1 MLLSIIIPCYN
12 SELYLD
18 RCINSLINQTFATK
32 DLQLIFINDASTDHT
47 LSILLKYETKYPEL
61 ITVIDSPTNLKQG
74 GARNLGLK
82 YATGTYVGFV
92 DSDDW
97 VEPDMYEQLY
107 NKAVEYQCDIV
118 GCCIYRNLP
127 DGAQTAYPIQQDF
140 YYRLSEEDILSHKL
154 VPAVGSYNVT
164 RIIRRS
170 LLVDNH
176 ISFPEKIY
184 YEDNFFSGILQ
195 YYITSGYYINRCLYH
210 YYYRPDSTTSQNNNP
225 HQLDRLAIELL
236 KIEEFQK
243 RGLFDPYHVQIEYDF
258 LKLFYFN
265 TMDLLFA
272 QFQEFPPDVFSYM
285 KETITTIFPK
295 YLSNPFL
302 RNACSQNPY
311 YHFFLELLQKDI
323 NDHELTLLGE
333 TYRKNFHISLS

>member
-12 SELYLD
+12 SEPYLE
-18 RCINSLINQTFATK
+18 RCISSLINQTFASK
-32 DLQLIFINDASTDHT
+32 DLQLIFVNDASTDHT
-47 LSILLKYETKYPEL
+47 LSILLEYETKYPEL
-61 ITVIDSPTNLKQG
+61 ITIIDSPTNLKQG
-74 GARNLGLK
+74 GARNLGLQ
-82 YATGTYVGFV
+82 YAIGTYVGFV

-97 VEPDMYEQLY
+97 IEPDIYEQLY
-107 NKAVEYQCDIV
+107 SKAIEYQCDIV

-127 DGAQTAYPIQQDF
+127 DGTQTAYPIQQDF
-140 YYRLSEEDILSHKL
+140 YYCLSEEDIFSHKL
-154 VPAVGSYNVT
+154 LPAVGSYNVT

-170 LLVDNH
+170 ILVDNH

-195 YYITSGYYINRCLYH
+195 YYLTSGYYINRCLYH

-225 HQLDRLAIELL
+225 RLLDRLAIELL

-243 RGLFDPYHVQIEYDF
+243 RGLFDPYHMQIEYDF

-272 QFQEFPPDVFSYM
+272 QFCKFPPDVFSYM
-285 KETITTIFPK
+285 KETITTIFPN
-295 YLSNPFL
+295 YIENPL
-302 RNACSQNPY
+302 IQNAYSQNPY
-311 YHFFLELLQKDI
+311 YHFFLELLQK
-323 NDHELTLLGE
+323 NLSNHELTLLGE
-333 TYRKNFHISLS
+333 TYRKNFHISLF

>member
-12 SELYLD
+12 SELYID

-140 YYRLSEEDILSHKL
+140 YYRLSEEDIISHKL
-154 VPAVGSYNVT
+154 VPTIGSYNVT

-243 RGLFDPYHVQIEYDF
+243 RGLFDPYHAQIEYDF

-302 RNACSQNPY
+302 RNVCSQNPY

-323 NDHELTLLGE
+323 NDRELTLLGE

>member
-12 SELYLD
+12 SELYID

-74 GARNLGLK
+74 GARNLGLQ

-97 VEPDMYEQLY
+97 IEPDMYEQLY

-127 DGAQTAYPIQQDF
+127 DGTQTAYPIQQDF
-140 YYRLSEEDILSHKL
+140 YYRLSEEDISSHKL
-154 VPAVGSYNVT
+154 IPAIGSYNVT

-210 YYYRPDSTTSQNNNP
+210 YYYRPNSTTSQNNNP

-243 RGLFDPYHVQIEYDF
+243 RGLFDPYHAQIEYDF

-323 NDHELTLLGE
+323 NDRELTLLGE
-333 TYRKNFHISLS
+333 TYRKNFNISLS

>member
-12 SELYLD
+12 SELYID

-74 GARNLGLK
+74 GARNLGLQ

-97 VEPDMYEQLY
+97 IEPDMYEQLY

-127 DGAQTAYPIQQDF
+127 DGTQTAYPIQQDF
-140 YYRLSEEDILSHKL
+140 YYRLSEEDISSHKL
-154 VPAVGSYNVT
+154 IPAIGSYNVT

-210 YYYRPDSTTSQNNNP
+210 YYYRPNSTTSQNNNP

-243 RGLFDPYHVQIEYDF
+243 RGLFDPYHAQIEYDF

-323 NDHELTLLGE
+323 NDRELTLLGE

>member
-12 SELYLD
+12 SELYID

-140 YYRLSEEDILSHKL
+140 YYRLSEEDIISHKL
-154 VPAVGSYNVT
+154 VPTIGSYNVT

-323 NDHELTLLGE
+323 NDRELTLLGE

>member
-12 SELYLD
+12 SELYID

-32 DLQLIFINDASTDHT
+32 DLQLIFINDVSTDHT

-74 GARNLGLK
+74 GARNLGLQ

-97 VEPDMYEQLY
+97 IEPDMYEQLY

-127 DGAQTAYPIQQDF
+127 DGTQTAYPIQQDF
-140 YYRLSEEDILSHKL
+140 YYRLSEEDISSHKL
-154 VPAVGSYNVT
+154 IPAIGSYNVT

-210 YYYRPDSTTSQNNNP
+210 YYYRPNSTTSQNNNP

-243 RGLFDPYHVQIEYDF
+243 RGLFDPYHAQIEYDF

-323 NDHELTLLGE
+323 NDRELTLLGE

>member
-127 DGAQTAYPIQQDF
+127 DGTQTAYPIQQDF
-140 YYRLSEEDILSHKL
+140 YYRLSEEDISSHKL
-154 VPAVGSYNVT
+154 IPAIGSYNVT

-243 RGLFDPYHVQIEYDF
+243 RGLFDPFHAQIEYDF

-323 NDHELTLLGE
+323 NDRELTLLGE

>member
-12 SELYLD
+12 SELYID

-140 YYRLSEEDILSHKL
+140 YYRLSEEDIISHKL
-154 VPAVGSYNVT
+154 VPTVGSYNVT

-243 RGLFDPYHVQIEYDF
+243 RGLFDSYHAQIEYDF

-311 YHFFLELLQKDI
+311 YLFFLELLQKDI
-323 NDHELTLLGE
+323 NDRELTLLGE

>member
-243 RGLFDPYHVQIEYDF
+243 CGLFDPYHVQIEYDF

>member
-12 SELYLD
+12 SELYID

-140 YYRLSEEDILSHKL
+140 YYRLSEEDIISHKL

-243 RGLFDPYHVQIEYDF
+243 RGLFDPYHAQIEYDF

-323 NDHELTLLGE
+323 NDRELTLLGE

>member
-18 RCINSLINQTFATK
+18 RCIKSLLSQTLASNHLEF
-32 DLQLIFINDASTDHT
+32 IFVNDASTDCT
-47 LSILLKYETKYPEL
+47 LPILLKYETMYPNL
-61 ITVIDSPTNLKQG
+61 ITVINSSTNLKQG
-74 GARNLGLK
+74 GARNLGLQ
-82 YATGTYVGFV
+82 YASGDYVGFV

-97 VEPDMYEQLY
+97 IEPDMYEQLY
-107 NKAVEYQCDIV
+107 QKAEQYQCDIV

-127 DGAQTAYPIQQDF
+127 DGAETAYPIKQST
-140 YYRLSEEDILSHKL
+140 YYQLSELDVASRRLLPTI
-154 VPAVGSYNVT
+154 GSYNVT
-164 RIIRRS
+164 RIIRHS
-170 LLVDNH
+170 ILLDNQ
-176 ISFPEKIY
+176 ILFPEHLY

-195 YYITSGYYINRCLYH
+195 YYLSSGYYLNQCLYH
-210 YYYRPDSTTSQNNNP
+210 YYYHPDSTTSQNNNLR
-225 HQLDRLAIELL
+225 QLDRLSVELL
-236 KIEEFQK
+236 KIEELQK
-243 RGLFDPYHVQIEYDF
+243 RQLFEPYHMQIEYDF

-272 QFQEFPPDVFSYM
+272 QFQEFPTDIFPYM
-285 KETITTIFPK
+285 KETISTIFPK

>member
-12 SELYLD
+12 SELYID

-140 YYRLSEEDILSHKL
+140 YYRLSEEDIISHKL
-154 VPAVGSYNVT
+154 VPTIGSYNVT

-302 RNACSQNPY
+302 RNVCSQNPY

-323 NDHELTLLGE
+323 NDRELTLLGE